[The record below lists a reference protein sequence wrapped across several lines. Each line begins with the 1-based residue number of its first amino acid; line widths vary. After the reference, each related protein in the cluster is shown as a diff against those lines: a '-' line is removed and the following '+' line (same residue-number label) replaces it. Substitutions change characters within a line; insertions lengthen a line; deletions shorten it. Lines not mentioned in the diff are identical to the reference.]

1 MDKFGSAA
9 GGAGDSNSMQ
19 NLQTAALQQASNFAA
34 TNAFA
39 AQQQLPPGYAYFYGQ
54 IPNQAN
60 IAAAYGAA
68 GAAASALYPATAM
81 APVPTGGNN
90 SNKFNQGYGTQSY
103 GSGGYDTGLG
113 QNKDFGS
120 STGGYGN
127 NGAGGGGKSSAA
139 GAAMNSSGAGGAGKG
154 HQYW

>member
-1 MDKFGSAA
+1 MCFSTSACFQKS
-9 GGAGDSNSMQ
+9 GYYFTIRLKSIFFQQ

-68 GAAASALYPATAM
+68 GAAASGLYPATAM

-90 SNKFNQGYGTQSY
+90 SNKFNQGYGTQRY
-103 GSGGYDTGLG
+103 
-113 QNKDFGS
+113 
-120 STGGYGN
+120 
-127 NGAGGGGKSSAA
+127 
-139 GAAMNSSGAGGAGKG
+139 
-154 HQYW
+154 

>member
-1 MDKFGSAA
+1 MHISRSSNVASKA
-9 GGAGDSNSMQ
+9 GILFQHKTCISFQQ

-68 GAAASALYPATAM
+68 GAAASGLYPATAM

-90 SNKFNQGYGTQSY
+90 SNKFNQGYGTQRYTHTEATSNDY
-103 GSGGYDTGLG
+103 YRRAHHFDLATHHFEIPQILINFFTDTRI
-113 QNKDFGS
+113 
-120 STGGYGN
+120 
-127 NGAGGGGKSSAA
+127 
-139 GAAMNSSGAGGAGKG
+139 
-154 HQYW
+154 H